1 DSVLVRSVPAKRVLL
16 NDGEALVATVFDLMA
31 ANYGLDRG
39 IGGANV
45 AKTYDENVPY
55 TPAWAE
61 KITGVF
67 KGNIIAVSCKFGYNA
82 ENTVG
87 RSMVILGVGINHWYH
102 MDMTYRGI
110 INLLIMCGCIGK
122 SGGGWSHYV
131 GQEKLRPQTG
141 WLPLAFGLDWG

>member
-1 DSVLVRSVPAKRVLL
+1 LTRNLPIRRIKLS
-16 NDGEALVATVFDLMA
+16 DGSKVAVATVHDLMM

-39 IGGANV
+39 FGGDHA
-45 AKTYDENVPY
+45 AKSYDEDVPF

-61 KITGVF
+61 RITGV
-67 KGNIIAVSCKFGYNA
+67 KRDAIITVAREFATNA
-82 ENTVG
+82 EKTNG
-87 RSMVILGVGINHWYH
+87 RSMVILGAGVNHWYH

-110 INLLIMCGCIGK
+110 INLLVFCGAIGQ

-141 WLPLAFGLDWG
+141 